1 MSAAAGTDYF
11 KGETI
16 VNTAD
21 SATAYDYLMW
31 DMPNT
36 NDAAS
41 EDNYTFN
48 VVRKILQV
56 VVPALPA
63 RYMHKVMDVFVSSFD
78 LMLPHRRL
86 ELFSAMINSMKGATV
101 STSTDGR
108 TDGRTDG
115 TRVSSSVCVRAWC
128 RRCVFVGAAS
138 CSKGHA
144 HTEQCRLR
152 GVAPW
157 GRTRRTPL

>member
-1 MSAAAGTDYF
+1 MGTC
-11 KGETI
+11 
-16 VNTAD
+16 VRWTASSQVRNQGLILLSHMAKD
-21 SATAYDYLMW
+21 ASEAVLGCLVPVFSFVGKDLAT
-31 DMPNT
+31 
-36 NDAAS
+36 AS

-101 STSTDGR
+101 STGTDGR
-108 TDGRTDG
+108 TDGRTD
-115 TRVSSSVCVRAWC
+115 
-128 RRCVFVGAAS
+128 
-138 CSKGHA
+138 
-144 HTEQCRLR
+144 
-152 GVAPW
+152 
-157 GRTRRTPL
+157 RRT